1 MIDQL
6 VTFETAKLAEEKGF
20 NGMCINR
27 IHCSHFHTIINNV
40 IPKNISIVED
50 FMSKPEDWNHK
61 LHDNP
66 NGGKKLIGL
75 YLSIPTQSLLQRW
88 LREKHDIHIIVKVF
102 WDSKTNNRT
111 YAADIYK
118 IGDKPI
124 MRKRKVESTYEEALE
139 QGLIEA
145 LKLI

>member
-6 VTFETAKLAEEKGF
+6 VIFDTAKLAKEKGF
-20 NGMCINR
+20 DIISRFGHEASLYNKDGK
-27 IHCSHFHTIINNV
+27 HTYYSNYGFQYSGLSEGY
-40 IPKNISIVED
+40 IPA
-50 FMSKPEDWNHK
+50 
-61 LHDNP
+61 
-66 NGGKKLIGL
+66 
-75 YLSIPTQSLLQRW
+75 PTQSLLQRW